1 MLQKCI
7 RAVLRRLK
15 NCGGFYMMVQQ
26 RGSRINTT
34 LIKANTRHYYEA
46 VVAGFYERLLVCIP
60 SFFFFVCY
68 IASTCKISLVA
79 LLAYVIEQNCLKV
92 FGTRRVEINYVFC
105 VLKHMR
111 HSHNM
116 MLTLILNIG

>member
-1 MLQKCI
+1 
-7 RAVLRRLK
+7 
-15 NCGGFYMMVQQ
+15 MMVQQ
-26 RGSRINTT
+26 RGSRKSTT

-60 SFFFFVCY
+60 SFFFVCY

-79 LLAYVIEQNCLKV
+79 LLVYVIEQNCLKV
-92 FGTRRVEINYVFC
+92 LGTRRVEINYVFC